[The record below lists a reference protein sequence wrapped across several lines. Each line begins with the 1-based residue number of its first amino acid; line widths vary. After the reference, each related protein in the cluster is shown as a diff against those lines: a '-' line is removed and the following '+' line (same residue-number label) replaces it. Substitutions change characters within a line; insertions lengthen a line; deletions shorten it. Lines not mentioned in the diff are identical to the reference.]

1 MIETSS
7 GSIKLKEAMELSKL
21 KTKENSGSLKIEQLT
36 AKEVITE
43 TGNGSIKGQD
53 IEVNDFKAIS
63 GSGSI
68 KLDKVIGNTDLT
80 TNSGSVKTSFIEV
93 DQRIE
98 VSTNSGSVK
107 LELPKNLNFDFI
119 GQSNSGNFYTDFD
132 IDLTSSENVLKDS
145 VGDGDK
151 K

>member
-1 MIETSS
+1 M
-7 GSIKLKEAMELSKL
+7 
-21 KTKENSGSLKIEQLT
+21 
-36 AKEVITE
+36 
-43 TGNGSIKGQD
+43 
-53 IEVNDFKAIS
+53 
-63 GSGSI
+63 
-68 KLDKVIGNTDLT
+68 
-80 TNSGSVKTSFIEV
+80 

-132 IDLTSSENVLKDS
+132 MDLTSSENVLKDS

-151 K
+151 KEIKIKTNSGDSDIVKN